1 MAAYTIVPIEHNI
14 KQAITAA
21 VKAVEFKKYHVE
33 ADEVVDNLL
42 ADIFRTLFPN
52 NPSLVDVTKVDVVS
66 VPIVPPPAPEAVDL
80 PVSPK
85 KPAKEK
91 KPRAKKEK
99 EPEPVPEPAVA
110 NAAAGSASA
119 TEPEKEKPKKKAPA
133 KKEKS
138 EAQNLDKLN
147 PTQKKVLKKE
157 SVEDAK
163 AFLDFV
169 NAMSGEEYR
178 AKTFEEHV
186 QEFKKPRIS
195 VVEYVEPECI
205 EVMHNGK
212 TYFVDPDT
220 NKVYV
225 QDGEVDKLVGH
236 VGMLEFAGMV
246 VPTA

>member
-91 KPRAKKEK
+91 KPRAKKES
-99 EPEPVPEPAVA
+99 EPVVA

-119 TEPEKEKPKKKAPA
+119 EPVPAPEPEKPKKAKA

-163 AFLDFV
+163 AFLEFV

-195 VVEYVEPECI
+195 VVEYVEPLLT
-205 EVMHNGK
+205 EVEFKGK
-212 TYFVDPDT
+212 TYHVDPET
-220 NKVYV
+220 KKVYIA
-225 QDGEVDKLVGH
+225 DGEVDKLVGH

>member
-52 NPSLVDVTKVDVVS
+52 NPSLVDVTKVDMVS

-99 EPEPVPEPAVA
+99 EPESEPVVA

-119 TEPEKEKPKKKAPA
+119 EPVPAPEPEKPKKAKV

-163 AFLDFV
+163 AFLEFV

-195 VVEYVEPECI
+195 VVEYREPEL
-205 EVMHNGK
+205 VMVSFKEK
-212 TYFVDPDT
+212 TYYVDPET
-220 NKVYV
+220 KKVYV
-225 QDGEVDKLVGH
+225 EDGEVDKLVGH
-236 VGMLEFAGMV
+236 VGMLEFAGMEI
-246 VPTA
+246 PNA